1 MTRRIVLVG
10 YPLEH
15 SMSPLIHN
23 TALRAMGLHREYIY
37 EPLTLRRE
45 ELAGLVRD
53 MSEGRIYGANV
64 TMPYKTEILRH
75 VHPADEHTA
84 LVRSVNTLYCT
95 ATGVVGTSTDGAGF
109 RTALIENDVNPQGM
123 NVLIL
128 GAGGAARAVVAVLLS
143 MGVEQIVIHN
153 RTMQHALELR
163 EMAHSISDIPVEIST
178 THEAGLHLSSLDM
191 IVNCTPQGM
200 TGNMKNMTPI
210 HISRDDAHLVVVDLV
225 YNPIRTVLLREAIIA
240 GCKVVDGTGMLVHQA
255 AESLRIWLQ
264 REDIPVESM
273 RAALLRELD
282 ASGVCTG
289 S

>member
-10 YPLEH
+10 CPLEH
-15 SMSPLIHN
+15 SMSPVIHN
-23 TALRAMGLHREYIY
+23 TALRALGLHKEYRY
-37 EPLTLRRE
+37 EPLALRGE

-53 MSEGRIYGANV
+53 MSEGRIHGANI

-84 LVRSVNTLYCT
+84 LVRSVNTLYCN
-95 ATGVVGTSTDGAGF
+95 AAGVVGTSTDGTGF
-109 RTALIENDVNPQGM
+109 KRSLTENDINPRGM

-128 GAGGAARAVVAVLLS
+128 GAGGAARAVIAVLLS
-143 MGVEQIVIHN
+143 MGVEQIAIHN

-163 EMAHSISDIPVEIST
+163 EMAHAISDIPVEAST
-178 THEAGLHLSSLDM
+178 SHEAGLHLSSFEM
-191 IVNCTPQGM
+191 IVNCTPLGM
-200 TGNMKNMTPI
+200 SSDLKNMTPI

-225 YNPIRTVLLREAIIA
+225 YNPIRTVLLREAITA
-240 GCKVVDGTGMLVHQA
+240 GCKVVDGTGVLVHQA
-255 AESLRIWLQ
+255 AESLRIWLR

-282 ASGVCTG
+282 ASGAFTE